1 MLVDAVNNLPSPEDR
16 RGNRQWLMLP
26 VTTRDH
32 HSKKILDTAL
42 RLLHRRRRA
51 FIKRNRLRII
61 GGILLLTCWITVL
74 WLHRRVDT
82 AIPGTAG
89 AALQQGQGGNG
100 SLRTLAHFTGPALV
114 SGPSISAAA
123 PPSLAAASATDTAT
137 LLTSV

>member
-1 MLVDAVNNLPSPEDR
+1 MLVDAANNLPSPEDR
-16 RGNRQWLMLP
+16 GNRRWLMLP

-61 GGILLLTCWITVL
+61 GGILLLTCWITLL
-74 WLHRRVDT
+74 WLHRRVDSG
-82 AIPGTAG
+82 IPATAG
-89 AALQQGQGGNG
+89 AAFRQGQGGNG

-114 SGPSISAAA
+114 SGPSIA
-123 PPSLAAASATDTAT
+123 AAASPPLASIGDTAT
-137 LLTSV
+137 LLASV

>member
-1 MLVDAVNNLPSPEDR
+1 
-16 RGNRQWLMLP
+16 MLP

-51 FIKRNRLRII
+51 FLKRNRLRII
-61 GGILLLTCWITVL
+61 GGILLITCWVTLL

-82 AIPGTAG
+82 AIPATVG
-89 AALQQGQGGNG
+89 AALQQGQSGNG

-114 SGPSISAAA
+114 SGPSISTTA
-123 PPSLAAASATDTAT
+123 PPSLAAASVADTAT
-137 LLTSV
+137 LLASV